1 MTYSNEYRE
10 VLKQVPTN
18 TQMST
23 KRYSNQ
29 YQDIKTG
36 TQISTEIKITSTQ
49 MSTPSTYSYLIQE
62 TKQLQQ

>member
-10 VLKQVPTN
+10 VLKQVPTS

-36 TQISTEIKITSTQ
+36 TQISTEIKTISTQ
-49 MSTPSTYSYLIQE
+49 MSTLNC
-62 TKQLQQ
+62 L